1 MAKYFWSIL
10 NSPNMIF
17 NNFLEAKQFY
27 LVFLQYMKATKRTVL
42 KKKCYKVYFCLGI
55 WGVLQKNTTSLE
67 KSCSV
72 ENKGTLE
79 KLVILLN
86 MSLCLALLGVPDFN
100 REDNLGVPLQNYL
113 FPWDSVV
120 SICHICFLPEKMIAF
135 LSFLLKILSSMN
147 WQAVNS

>member
-1 MAKYFWSIL
+1 M
-10 NSPNMIF
+10 
-17 NNFLEAKQFY
+17 ETKQIY
-27 LVFLQYMKATKRTVL
+27 LVFFTIHESNKANCSF
-42 KKKCYKVYFCLGI
+42 KKCYKMYFCPGI

-67 KSCSV
+67 KNCSV

-86 MSLCLALLGVPDFN
+86 MSLCLALLDVPDFN
-100 REDNLGVPLQNYL
+100 REDNLGVSLQNYL
-113 FPWDSVV
+113 FPWDSAV
-120 SICHICFLPEKMIAF
+120 SICDICFLPEKTIAF